1 MSFEIQEFLE
11 VIIYLSLCT
20 KILGFF
26 FTIEQEIDSKT
37 LSSYPRPNCL
47 KVVIPKF
54 GTRLKIYSKMFV
66 NSSNMNNVILQVM
79 SMDDDLWSGLKSKK

>member
-26 FTIEQEIDSKT
+26 FTIEQEIDCKA
-37 LSSYPRPNCL
+37 LSSYPGANCL
-47 KVVIPKF
+47 KVIPKF
-54 GTRLKIYSKMFV
+54 GTRLKIYSKIFV
-66 NSSNMNNVILQVM
+66 NSSNMNNVILQAM
-79 SMDDDLWSGLKSKK
+79 SMDDDL